1 MGIPNIIKI
10 CPLLLTLLNVGCTTN
25 TTNNNHV
32 WVKESSVNEYKYQ
45 YNLSGVSREEYAAIE
60 KSVKNIS
67 QELSPE
73 ESITMGPHKRREALL
88 TINTKNKY
96 DRAMLEQIL
105 RKAGME
111 SYNGECACGSSKWYR
126 SLAEDTK
133 K

>member
-1 MGIPNIIKI
+1 MRIPNIIKI
-10 CPLLLTLLNVGCTTN
+10 CPLLLTLLNAGCG
-25 TTNNNHV
+25 TNNDHV
-32 WVKESSVNEYKYQ
+32 WVRERSVNEDKYHFS
-45 YNLSGVSREEYAAIE
+45 LRSVSKEEYAAIE
-60 KSVKNIS
+60 ESVENIS

-73 ESITMGPHKRREALL
+73 ESITIGLHKRGEALL
-88 TINTKNKY
+88 TINTKNAY

-126 SLAEDTK
+126 SLAEDIK

>member
-1 MGIPNIIKI
+1 MRIPNIIKI
-10 CPLLLTLLNVGCTTN
+10 CPLLLTLLNASC

-32 WVKESSVNEYKYQ
+32 WVKERSVNEDKYH
-45 YNLSGVSREEYAAIE
+45 LSLTGVSKEEYAAIE
-60 KSVKNIS
+60 ESVENIS

-73 ESITMGPHKRREALL
+73 ESITMGPHKRGEALL
-88 TINTKNKY
+88 TINTKNAY
-96 DRAMLEQIL
+96 DHAMLEQIL

-111 SYNGECACGSSKWYR
+111 SYNGECVCGSSKWYR